1 MRDRQRPKVGEILV
15 AAGVIDEQ
23 QLRAALGEQARWGRP
38 LGATLVK
45 LGFVEEKELVR
56 ALASQLGMPMAIL
69 DGKRIPPDVL
79 ALVPREVAERERVIP
94 LFVRQEGGRRLLFV
108 GVEDPGNLAA
118 FDDLAFRTGMEI
130 KPVMVGPSEL
140 FEAIDR
146 CYDRHPEC
154 TSNSGQPSVAVV
166 TPGTEELARHWS
178 RPADGPAEPVD
189 IAEPSPPHEPMPA
202 PAATVPEPAREQ
214 TPAGRAEA
222 PPDGPGQAPP
232 EWARPAAPS
241 AVAQPGGAVGHEV
254 APAATPAAPAST
266 PAMDVRS
273 QRILRALAELLIEKG
288 VLTREELQVRVRDL
302 ERAAHGGD

>member
-69 DGKRIPPDVL
+69 DGKRIPSEVL
-79 ALVPREVAERERVIP
+79 AWVPREVAERERVIP

-146 CYDRHPEC
+146 CYDRQPEGAS
-154 TSNSGQPSVAVV
+154 TAGQPSVAVV

-178 RPADGPAEPVD
+178 RPADGP
-189 IAEPSPPHEPMPA
+189 
-202 PAATVPEPAREQ
+202 
-214 TPAGRAEA
+214 
-222 PPDGPGQAPP
+222 GQAPS
-232 EWARPAAPS
+232 ENARPAAP
-241 AVAQPGGAVGHEV
+241 ALVTQPGGAAGHELP
-254 APAATPAAPAST
+254 PAATGSAPAST
-266 PAMDVRS
+266 PGMDARS